1 MQLETVR
8 AKSLSWFDSQP
19 LMQREALL
27 RDAGRSYFTF
37 EELIDQ
43 YVSWLE
49 SRVMYW
55 EKIKK

>member
-1 MQLETVR
+1 MELETVR

-19 LMQREALL
+19 LTQKEALL

-37 EELIDQ
+37 EELIEQ
-43 YVSWLE
+43 YVFWLE
-49 SRVMYW
+49 QRLIYW